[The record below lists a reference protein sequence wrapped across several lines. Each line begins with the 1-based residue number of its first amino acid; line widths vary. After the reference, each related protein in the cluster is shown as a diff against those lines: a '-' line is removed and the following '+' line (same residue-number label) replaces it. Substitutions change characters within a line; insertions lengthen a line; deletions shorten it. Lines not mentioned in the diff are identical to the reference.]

1 MLPPGSLK
9 SVQAGSAALLPAS
22 QGPNTLTAIS
32 HAIGPEHAGRTLEA
46 VIRMLLPGHSWE
58 QARKVV
64 AARRVRLGTPPAV
77 DLCLDPA
84 RRVHAGEVVQVD
96 DKPAKPVA
104 RPGGLV
110 IRHLDSQVVVVEKPS
125 GLNTVRHPSERQWKD
140 ARRELAPCLDEMVAR
155 QIAMA
160 ARPRDGADPRA
171 RLRIVHRI
179 DKETSGLVVFA
190 RTADAERALGA
201 QFRAHTVKRRYLAI
215 VSGHPGSGTIRSWL
229 VRDRGDGRRGSG
241 NIEGVGREAVTHVT
255 VVEKLKGFSLVE
267 CRLETGRTH
276 QIRIHL
282 SELGH
287 PVCGDPVYHLRADG
301 RTTPDE
307 SGAPRLAL
315 HATELGFVH
324 PRAEEEMKW
333 EMPLPPDL
341 DALLAALSRG
351 ERGPGSG
358 LFMPDG
364 NNDADSMDDD

>member
-1 MLPPGSLK
+1 M
-9 SVQAGSAALLPAS
+9 
-22 QGPNTLTAIS
+22 TAIS
-32 HAIGPEHAGRTLEA
+32 HTIGPDDAGRTLEA
-46 VIRMLLPGHSWE
+46 VVRKVLPGHSWE
-58 QARKVV
+58 QARRVV
-64 AARRVRLGTPPAV
+64 AARRVRVGTPPAL

-84 RRVHAGEVVQVD
+84 RRVREGEVVLVD
-96 DKPAKPVA
+96 DRSA
-104 RPGGLV
+104 RPVSRPDGLV
-110 IRHLDSQVVVVEKPS
+110 IRHLDSQVVVVEKPP

-140 ARRELAPCLDEMVAR
+140 SRRALVPCLDEMTARQVAR
-155 QIAMA
+155 MGP
-160 ARPRDGADPRA
+160 ARGGNDPRA

-241 NIEGVGREAVTHVT
+241 STEGVGREAVTHVA

-301 RTTPDE
+301 RAIPDE

-315 HATELGFVH
+315 HATELGFAH
-324 PRAEEEMKW
+324 PRGEEAMGW

-341 DALLAALSRG
+341 EGLLAALRRQ
-351 ERGPGSG
+351 ERGPGRG
-358 LFMPDG
+358 LAVPDG
-364 NNDADSMDDD
+364 SADADSMDDD

>member
-1 MLPPGSLK
+1 MPP
-9 SVQAGSAALLPAS
+9 AN
-22 QGPNTLTAIS
+22 QGPSNLNAIS
-32 HAIGPEHAGRTLEA
+32 HTVGPEDGGRTLEA
-46 VIRMLLPGHSWE
+46 LIRKLLPGHSWE

-64 AARRVRLGTPPAV
+64 AARRVRLGKPPAV

-84 RRVHAGEVVQVD
+84 RRVHEGEMVQVD
-96 DKPAKPVA
+96 YKPAKPVA

-125 GLNTVRHPSERQWKD
+125 GLNTVRHPSERQWKES
-140 ARRELAPCLDEMVAR
+140 RRELVPCLDEMVAR
-155 QIAMA
+155 QIARMGPGREGTDA
-160 ARPRDGADPRA
+160 RA

-201 QFRAHTVKRRYLAI
+201 QFRAHTVKRRYLSI
-215 VSGHPGSGTIRSWL
+215 VSGHPGSGMVRSWL

-241 NIEGVGREAVTHVT
+241 NIEGVGREAITHVT

-301 RTTPDE
+301 RTTPDD

-324 PRAEEEMKW
+324 PRTEEEMTW

-341 DALLAALSRG
+341 DALMAALRRG
-351 ERGPGSG
+351 ERGPGRG
-358 LFMPDG
+358 LFTPDG